1 MKSATVATGRGTV
14 WVLPALVLVVLV
26 VGGGVFTAA
35 LQSLGLMPLVGEPA
49 LSFDAY
55 TALGDDLW
63 RSLALT
69 LSIATVSPA
78 LAAMIGLA
86 TALSALAG
94 SRAPLVA
101 AGLTVTVPHLIGAA
115 AMGLLLADS
124 GLLPRILGSTDGSW
138 PELVG
143 GRWWIAVVVEYAW
156 KESAFVAIVLAGTLA
171 TRVAAFDETAATL
184 GAGRWARLRLVTL
197 PLVRPALIASTAI
210 AFAYTVGSYEVARIL
225 GRPYPEPL
233 SIMAVRLFTSID
245 LAARPQAAAAAMV
258 ATTLTVVVA
267 VVAVHFLRRS
277 AIWR

>member
-1 MKSATVATGRGTV
+1 M
-14 WVLPALVLVVLV
+14 LPALVLVVLV

-69 LSIATVSPA
+69 LSIATVSTA

-86 TALSALAG
+86 TALSALSG